1 MTQVFISY
9 SRRDL
14 AFVEQLAAD
23 LGAAGLDVWYDLSG
37 LEGGMR
43 FSTWLIFRSII
54 LLSKP

>member
-14 AFVEQLAAD
+14 DFVEGLAAD

-37 LEGGMR
+37 LEGGAR
-43 FSTWLIFRSII
+43 FLAR
-54 LLSKP
+54 